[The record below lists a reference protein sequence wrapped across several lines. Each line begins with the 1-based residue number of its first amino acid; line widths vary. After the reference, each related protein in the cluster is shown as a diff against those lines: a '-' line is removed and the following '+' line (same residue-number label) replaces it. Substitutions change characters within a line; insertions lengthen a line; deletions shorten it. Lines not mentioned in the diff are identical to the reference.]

1 LVELQQVEKKQE
13 TLETVCVQE
22 KSEMQE
28 AKGHITELERRV
40 EDIFG
45 KLPTTAQGSELPVAE
60 QINRIVHAIDQY
72 QKEIETLSG

>member
-1 LVELQQVEKKQE
+1 LVELKQVAKKKE

-22 KSEMQE
+22 KSETQE

-45 KLPTTAQGSELPVAE
+45 KLPTTAQGSELSME
-60 QINRIVHAIDQY
+60 KQINRIVHAIDQY
-72 QKEIETLSG
+72 QKEIETLRG